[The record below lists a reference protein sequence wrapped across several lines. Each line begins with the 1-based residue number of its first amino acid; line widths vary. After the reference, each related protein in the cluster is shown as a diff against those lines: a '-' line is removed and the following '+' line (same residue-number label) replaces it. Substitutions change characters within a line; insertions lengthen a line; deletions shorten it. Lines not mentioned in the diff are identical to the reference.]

1 MSDVSAPITV
11 ETFFAGQP
19 EALQLFAA
27 LAAVID
33 DFGPVELRVT
43 RSQIA
48 FVRYKAFV
56 WVWMPGKYLRRK
68 TAPLVLTFSFHRRDA
83 SPRWKEIVQ
92 TTSRRYTHHLELYAL
107 DDLNDEVRN
116 WLKEAWLTAG

>member
-1 MSDVSAPITV
+1 MSDVPAPMTV

-27 LAAVID
+27 VAAVID

-48 FVRYKAFV
+48 FVRYKAFA
-56 WVWMPGKYLRRK
+56 WVWMPSKY
-68 TAPLVLTFSFHRRDA
+68 
-83 SPRWKEIVQ
+83 
-92 TTSRRYTHHLELYAL
+92 
-107 DDLNDEVRN
+107 
-116 WLKEAWLTAG
+116 